1 MNYSLV
7 RSVLSGVWAL
17 SAQAF
22 LEYEPLARAI
32 LSGSEFAEEGEPEG
46 SLPFMVA
53 RGGFDSRVN
62 GNTEKPSSGLVAV
75 TPLVGV
81 MLKYDTMCGPVGT
94 QTIASRLL
102 QADKDPDVVGHILL
116 IDSGGGEVRAINP
129 LHSAIHS
136 ITKPILAFC
145 DAGVMASSAMYVAA
159 YCDEILAANDTS
171 QVGSIGTMISLQ
183 GRPQESEDDKGIKY
197 VRIYADSS
205 PDKNN
210 EYEQALQGN
219 FSLIKENF
227 LNPFDRKFMDDIK
240 TRRPAVT
247 DKQLQGGT
255 FMAKDVIGSLI
266 DAISSFDQAV
276 ERVYQLAEQKKQT
289 SNISQMN
296 YPILLETLNL
306 PALEKSGEG
315 VYLSLEYLQMIEE
328 KMFIGR
334 THKSELEA
342 LKQSASNMESLIA
355 TQKAEIEQL
364 QARISE
370 LEDEDAT
377 EETTA
382 LKQKD
387 EIEAAADDYA
397 SYEHNRQ
404 ADKFLNN

>member
-32 LSGSEFAEEGEPEG
+32 LSGSEFAQEGEPEG
-46 SLPFMVA
+46 SLPFMVGM
-53 RGGFDSRVN
+53 GGFDSRVN
-62 GNTEKPSSGLVAV
+62 GNAEKPSSGLVAV

-81 MLKYDTMCGPVGT
+81 MLKYDAMCGPVGT

-102 QADKDPDVVGHILL
+102 NADKNPDVIGHILL
-116 IDSGGGEVRAINP
+116 IDSGGGEVSAVNP

-136 ITKPILAFC
+136 LSKPILAFC
-145 DAGVMASSAMYVAA
+145 DAGVMASAAMYVAA
-159 YCDEILAANDTS
+159 YCDEIRAASETS
-171 QVGSIGTMISLQ
+171 LVGSIGVMISLQ

-197 VRIYADSS
+197 VRIYADTS

-219 FSLIKENF
+219 FSLIKENL
-227 LNPFDRKFMDDIK
+227 LNPFDRQFMDDIK
-240 TRRPAVT
+240 THRPAVT
-247 DKQLQGGT
+247 DKHLQGGT
-255 FMAKDVIGSLI
+255 FMAKDVVGTLI

-276 ERVYQLAEQKKQT
+276 ERVYQLAEQKKQS
-289 SNISQMN
+289 SNISQMD
-296 YPILLETLNL
+296 YPNLLETLNL

-315 VYLSLEYLQMIEE
+315 VYFSLDYIQLIEQSLAAA
-328 KMFIGR
+328 R
-334 THKSELEA
+334 QTRSDLEA
-342 LKQSASNMESLIA
+342 LQVSADNMESLIVS
-355 TQKAEIEQL
+355 QKTEIEQHK
-364 QARISE
+364 ARILE
-370 LEDEDAT
+370 LEDEDAA

-387 EIEAAADDYA
+387 EIEAAADQTA

-404 ADKFLNN
+404 ADKFLN